1 MTRPRWMDE
10 EEAGPVVR
18 PFALTQGRARS
29 SVANLDLI
37 TMVTSVGA
45 PLPGDGSV
53 GPEQRRILEITRS
66 GAPVADIA
74 SDIDLPLGVVRVLIG
89 DLHDQGLIVVR
100 PPVQVAPQPSER
112 ILKEVINGLRA
123 L

>member
-1 MTRPRWMDE
+1 MTGPHWMD

-18 PFALTQGRARS
+18 PFALTGGRARS
-29 SVANLDLI
+29 SGDNLDLI
-37 TMVTSVGA
+37 AMVRSTGT
-45 PLPGDGSV
+45 PPPGDTTI
-53 GPEQRRILEITRS
+53 GPEQRRILEIARS
-66 GAPVADIA
+66 GASVADIA
-74 SDIDLPLGVVRVLIG
+74 SDVDLPLGVVRVLIG

-100 PPVQVAPQPSER
+100 PPVTVAPQPSER

>member
-1 MTRPRWMDE
+1 MTRPRWTDE
-10 EEAGPVVR
+10 DAGPVVR
-18 PFALTQGRARS
+18 PFALTGGRARS
-29 SVANLDLI
+29 SGDNLDLI
-37 TMVTSVGA
+37 TMVRSTGEPPTDA
-45 PLPGDGSV
+45 GNI
-53 GPEQRRILEITRS
+53 GPEQRRILEITRT
-66 GAPVADIA
+66 GASVADIA